1 MSMAAFEADAA
12 NILKWAEVITGV
24 ASVTPSPIAPFAA
37 TALII
42 ENMLSGLLQTQ
53 TAITGKTAAEIYAT
67 LVPDIKPIP

>member
-1 MSMAAFEADAA
+1 MSMAAFEQDAA

-42 ENMLSGLLQTQ
+42 EKMLAGLV
-53 TAITGKTAAEIYAT
+53 TAQMAATGKTAAEIYAT
-67 LVPDIKPIP
+67 LPDIQQIP